1 MDAGYKQIV
10 YNYGLIESFASYE
23 TEVLFA
29 TGHSRRLPPEILRR
43 ALMRLTQLDAAT
55 EIEDLRQPPSNRLE
69 RLSGDRLGQWSI
81 RINDRWRICFCFMA
95 GNAHEVAIIDYH

>member
-1 MDAGYKQIV
+1 M
-10 YNYGLIESFASYE
+10 IESFASHE

-29 TGHSRRLPPEILRR
+29 TGQSRRLPPEILRR
-43 ALMRLTQLDAAT
+43 AKMRLTQLEAAT

-81 RINDRWRICFCFMA
+81 RINDRWRICFRFMA
-95 GNAHEVAIIDYH
+95 GNAHDVTIIDYH